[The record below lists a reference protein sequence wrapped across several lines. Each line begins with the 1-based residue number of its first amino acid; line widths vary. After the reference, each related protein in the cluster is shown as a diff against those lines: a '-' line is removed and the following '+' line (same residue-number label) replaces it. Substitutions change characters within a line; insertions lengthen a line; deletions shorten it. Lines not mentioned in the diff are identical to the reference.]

1 MTLTLWPWVNSRIQQ
16 VVIGLWVIGALFAF
30 YSQGLPN
37 LWGNLG
43 RIKRNQALMVATI
56 DPINAYNHTL
66 SQAARLFE
74 RSNKFDPCNPLGFFG
89 PSVMVCA
96 EVEQWQE
103 MPRTETNGAI
113 QPIYLAPS
121 DLADIKY
128 GQTLS
133 LILPTQE
140 FSDLDSLTLLTYTGH
155 STRIRQGELIAYAI
169 VITREREAYLL
180 PLRAGLETAEGS
192 YDSPDVP
199 PQHVKPT
206 ISYLRSGGGTA
217 YPVQLH
223 FERPI
228 SPVAITIVFTYA
240 PHWHIEPV
248 LKIWGIS
255 VDPVGTS
262 ALLLN

>member
-1 MTLTLWPWVNSRIQQ
+1 MTLTLWPWVNPRIRQ
-16 VVIGLWVIGALFAF
+16 VVIGLWVVGALFAF
-30 YSQGLPN
+30 YSQGLPK
-37 LWGNLG
+37 LWSNLG
-43 RIKRNQALMVATI
+43 RIKRNQALMIATI
-56 DPINAYNHTL
+56 DPTNAYNHAL

-199 PQHVKPT
+199 PQHNKPN
-206 ISYLRSGGGTA
+206 IYYLRAGGGLA
-217 YPVQLH
+217 YPTH
-223 FERPI
+223 FRFEHSV
-228 SPVAITIVFTYA
+228 SPEVIVIVFTYA
-240 PHWHIEPV
+240 QRWHIEPILRV
-248 LKIWGIS
+248 WAIYAKLI
-255 VDPVGTS
+255 D
-262 ALLLN
+262 